1 VSHDNATK
9 APANKKCSQNA
20 GSQRKQK
27 FGSNESRHAT
37 FCSVVLLVSHNKTR
51 HQAISDRLPSSL
63 HTRLAVSF
71 ISTATK
77 MAQGERTN
85 HGDSGK
91 PMASLIVVFSRIF
104 SDCRMRCSALS
115 PEDEMCWK
123 EYLQPDWIRKNG
135 HGQLKDIKI
144 PLATNG
150 RASDSSSQQSRTIID
165 QRAPSHRSQ
174 WEAIIAIPQLERRR

>member
-1 VSHDNATK
+1 VFAK
-9 APANKKCSQNA
+9 NA
-20 GSQRKQK
+20 GSKEKQK
-27 FGSNESRHAT
+27 FGSNESLSRNILFRRPSCFT
-37 FCSVVLLVSHNKTR
+37 QQDTPSSDKR
-51 HQAISDRLPSSL
+51 DRLPSSL